1 MFPKEDDM
9 TISND
14 TREYL
19 KNYLS
24 KEFPDAEY
32 IEIPEI

>member
-1 MFPKEDDM
+1 MFPEEDDM

-19 KNYLS
+19 RNYLS
-24 KEFPDAEY
+24 IEFPKAEY